1 MRKILSVVLAAWF
14 AVFVRGA
21 GPAGRISLENIEY
34 HIQGD
39 ILNLKLDYILDS
51 LHLSKNGQILVT
63 PVFEGPD
70 GQKEAFATVLING
83 RNMHYAYERGTVG
96 LPSVGQYDVTSV
108 VRRYNDRPQ
117 KLPYDSRVPFRD
129 WMYASGA
136 SITFLYDTCG
146 CGRLYGKDF
155 EKIPVDL
162 NPVKDMMTAWLTPA
176 VADEPVRIYEGKA
189 RVQFEVNQVDLHT
202 EPYVCRNGQRIDNT
216 DQLKIIR
223 DSITYATADPN
234 VEIARIEITGF
245 ASPESP
251 YIHNEYLATNRSR
264 ALAEYIE
271 REYTLSP
278 DVCSFSA
285 VAENWEEFREM
296 VENAKDITDR
306 QRADLLEL
314 IDRPVYGPADYDAKE
329 KELDKNPKFAELYH
343 TKILPEWFPELRA
356 TKFAI
361 TTRLKP
367 LPDEKLAE
375 VILTNP
381 EMMTL
386 NQMYRVARF
395 HDDDPPKFRRAIEI
409 ALSRF
414 PDSPEANTLGAVI
427 AIQSGDF
434 KRAEELLKKA
444 GDSPQAENA
453 RGIVATKN
461 GDFKEAVSRF
471 NAAAQLPE
479 ARYNKSLLV
488 Q

>member
-39 ILNLKLDYILDS
+39 ILNLQLDYILDS
-51 LHLSKNGQILVT
+51 IHLSNNGQILVT
-63 PVFEGPD
+63 PVFEGSG

-96 LPSVGQYDVTSV
+96 LPSVRQYDVTSE
-108 VRRYNDRPQ
+108 VRRYNNRPQ
-117 KLPYDSRVPFRD
+117 RLSYASHVPLRD
-129 WMYASGA
+129 WMYTSGTG
-136 SITFLYDTCG
+136 ITFLYDTCG
-146 CGRLYGKDF
+146 CGRFYGKDF
-155 EKIPVDL
+155 EKIPIDL
-162 NPVKDMMTAWLTPA
+162 NPVKKMRTAWLTPA
-176 VADEPVRIYEGKA
+176 VTDEPVRIYEGKA

-202 EPYVCRNGQRIDNT
+202 KPYVCRNGQRIDNT

-251 YIHNEYLATNRSR
+251 YIHNEYLATYRSR
-264 ALAEYIE
+264 ALSEHIE
-271 REYTLSP
+271 KEYTLP
-278 DVCSFSA
+278 PGVCSFGA
-285 VAENWEEFREM
+285 VAENWEEFRAK
-296 VENAKDITDR
+296 VDSAKDITDR

-329 KELDKNPKFAELYH
+329 KELDTNPKFAELYH
-343 TKILPEWFPELRA
+343 TKIRPEWFPELRA

-375 VILTNP
+375 VILSHP
-381 EMMTL
+381 ELMTL
-386 NQMYRVARF
+386 NQMYRVARLYDEESPEF
-395 HDDDPPKFRRAIEI
+395 HRAIAI
-409 ALSRF
+409 ALGRF

-453 RGIVATKN
+453 RGILATKS
-461 GDFKEAVSRF
+461 GDFKAAVSHF
-471 NAAAQLPE
+471 NAAGKLPE
-479 ARYNKSLLV
+479 AQYNKALLG